1 MLGHD
6 MKYLGMLKAR
16 IKQLKASSANTKN
29 LEQSIRLYEQMNGM
43 IEARD
48 MYYELLRAAK
58 RGIDD

>member
-16 IKQLKASSANTKN
+16 IKQLKASSANIKN

-43 IEARD
+43 IEARE
-48 MYYELLRAAK
+48 MYMQLLK
-58 RGIDD
+58 SPKEKS